1 MVRAIRNDPMMC
13 RRYVYL
19 RENEKQALE
28 KYADYVKVNPTTI
41 LKYIIIFKEKEFVNP
56 DNKAKIRIMENMSI
70 PFERTELIPVLVQIP
85 RYIAETYERYL
96 ILTKFNRSTYYR
108 AIVLDDINWMV
119 EHVGSNFDNVL
130 YSEIV
135 KTKKSESEVM

>member
-19 RENEKQALE
+19 RKNENQALE

-119 EHVGSNFDNVL
+119 EHVGSNFDNAL

-135 KTKKSESEVM
+135 KIKKSGSEVM

>member
-19 RENEKQALE
+19 YESEQQALE
-28 KYADYVKVNPTTI
+28 KYADYVKMNPKTI

-56 DNKAKIRIMENMSI
+56 DNKAKIHIMENMSI
-70 PFERTELIPVLVQIP
+70 PFKRTELIPVMVQIP
-85 RYIAETYERYL
+85 RYIAETFEQYL
-96 ILTKFNRSTYYR
+96 ILTKFHRPTYYR

-119 EHVGSNFDNVL
+119 EHEGCNFGNEL
-130 YSEIV
+130 YNEVMRI
-135 KTKKSESEVM
+135 KKSESGVM

>member
-1 MVRAIRNDPMMC
+1 
-13 RRYVYL
+13 
-19 RENEKQALE
+19 
-28 KYADYVKVNPTTI
+28 
-41 LKYIIIFKEKEFVNP
+41 
-56 DNKAKIRIMENMSI
+56 MSI